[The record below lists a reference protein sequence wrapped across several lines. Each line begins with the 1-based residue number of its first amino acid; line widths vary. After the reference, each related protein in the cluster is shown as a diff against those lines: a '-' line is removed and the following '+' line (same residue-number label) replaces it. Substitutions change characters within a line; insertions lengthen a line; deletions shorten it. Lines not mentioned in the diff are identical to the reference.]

1 MANFALILVCLG
13 LGVALRISGRLPEG
27 AHLTL
32 NAVIVNVA
40 LPALAFASVRTLSFD
55 AALLFA
61 VAMPWLVFAFGAG
74 FFLLVSRALDFNRPT
89 TGGLVLTGA
98 LGNTSFVGLPMIEI
112 FFGREAMQVGLVIDQ
127 LGSYLVLSTLGLVAA
142 AAFSGTRA
150 TPAEMIGRLVR
161 FPPLLAL
168 GAALLCA
175 GMPIPPWIDAM
186 LMRLADTIPALA
198 MLSVGY
204 QLRFAAL
211 AGNRSALAVGLGFKL
226 VLVPFLIAPLYL
238 GLLPETM
245 HATARIAIFE
255 SAMAPMIGAGIVAMQ
270 YKLNAPLVSLM
281 LGIGIPLSLM
291 TVPAWWYALGAV

>member
-1 MANFALILVCLG
+1 MANFSLLLLCLG
-13 LGVALRISGRLPEG
+13 LGIGLRVSGRLPEG

-40 LPALAFASVRTLSFD
+40 LPALAFASVRRLEFD

-61 VAMPWLVFAFGAG
+61 VAMPWLVFALGAG
-74 FFLLVSRALDFNRPT
+74 FFLLVSRALGFSRAT

-98 LGNTSFVGLPMIEI
+98 LGNTSFVGLPMIET
-112 FFGREAMQVGLVIDQ
+112 FFGREAMHVGLVIDQ

-150 TPAEMIGRLVR
+150 TPSEVVGRLVG

-168 GAALLCA
+168 GAGLLCA
-175 GMPIPPWIDAM
+175 GLPIPAWTYAR
-186 LMRLADTIPALA
+186 LMRIADTIPALA
-198 MLSVGY
+198 MLSVGF
-204 QLRFAAL
+204 QLRLAAF

-226 VLVPFLIAPLYL
+226 LLVPFLMAPLYL
-238 GLLPETM
+238 GLLPESM

-281 LGIGIPLSLM
+281 LGVGIPLSLA
-291 TVPAWWYALGAV
+291 TVPAWWYALGVV

>member
-1 MANFALILVCLG
+1 MANFSLLLLCLG
-13 LGVALRISGRLPEG
+13 LGIGLRVSGRLPEG

-40 LPALAFASVRTLSFD
+40 LPALAFASVRRLEFD

-61 VAMPWLVFAFGAG
+61 VAMPWLVFALGAG
-74 FFLLVSRALDFNRPT
+74 FFLLVSRALGFSRAT

-98 LGNTSFVGLPMIEI
+98 LGNTSFVGLPMIET
-112 FFGREAMQVGLVIDQ
+112 FFGREAMHVGLVIDQ

-150 TPAEMIGRLVR
+150 TPSEVVGRLVR

-168 GAALLCA
+168 GAGLLCA
-175 GMPIPPWIDAM
+175 GLPIPAWTDAM
-186 LMRLADTIPALA
+186 LMRIADTIPALA
-198 MLSVGY
+198 MLSVGF
-204 QLRFAAL
+204 QLRLAAF

-226 VLVPFLIAPLYL
+226 LLVPFLMAPLYL
-238 GLLPETM
+238 GLLPESM

-281 LGIGIPLSLM
+281 LGVGIPLSLA
-291 TVPAWWYALGAV
+291 TVPAWWYALGVV